1 MSKHVLLIDDEPNI
15 RELLGIALKGKGYRV
30 TAASS
35 ADEAQMTV
43 KKDPP
48 DLIISDLQL
57 EDEDGLAIIAQLKTT
72 LPNVPVILL
81 TGVLFDPQVV
91 RENLSKK
98 VSCYLEKTSS
108 LSKITDTIKRLL
120 AE

>member
-1 MSKHVLLIDDEPNI
+1 MSKHILLIDDEANI
-15 RELLGIALKGKGYRV
+15 RELLGIALEGKGYRV
-30 TAASS
+30 TSAAS

-48 DLIISDLQL
+48 ALIISDLQL

-108 LSKITDTIKRLL
+108 LSKITETVKRLL
-120 AE
+120 ED